1 MGRMRIEANAFV
13 YPMPLVLIGTTVENR
28 ANFMAVAWVS
38 RVNARPPMIAVALG
52 KTHHTNAGIH
62 QNKTFSV
69 NVPGMDL
76 LEKVDYCGLVSGKN
90 DDKSRLFDIFEGEL
104 PNAPMIQQCP
114 LCMECKLVN
123 AVDLPTNTLFIG
135 EIIGAYAEERFLT
148 DGKSDIRKMN
158 PFTLT
163 MPDNN
168 YWGVGNNVGKA
179 WNIGKNLKAGK

>member
-1 MGRMRIEANAFV
+1 MGRMKMDPNAFV
-13 YPMPLVLIGTTVENR
+13 YPMPMVLIGTTVEDR

-52 KTHHTNAGIH
+52 KTHYTNSGIH
-62 QNKTFSV
+62 QNKTFSL
-69 NVPGMDL
+69 NAPGMDL

-104 PNAPMIQQCP
+104 THAPMIQQCP
-114 LCMECKLVN
+114 LCMECRLVN

-135 EIIGAYAEERFLT
+135 EIIGAYAEERFLM
-148 DGKSDIRKMN
+148 DGKPDIRKMT

-179 WNIGKNLKAGK
+179 WNIGKNLRAGK